1 MVELDVHWSD
11 GADLDKVGAADISVR
26 IDNTPLPHPKPLRS
40 DAGMRYGFELGSF
53 NAIMSALS
61 RGKRFRI
68 SIPDKPERSADVDIG
83 AGKKAVAFLRECDM
97 YSTNFKTAT
106 HAWGKGRASAK
117 VGEYAQAIIYFDQA
131 IAELPTDEANHFIR
145 WPPTRAGRL
154 DPSLCPD
161 SWVARLR
168 TRPRN
173 PHKFAVAASGA
184 RSLQGSPLCRYD
196 RCSFGVNRKG
206 AALPRCGDP
215 MRLARKLPPVRS
227 LSGLVV
233 RLCGDVRIRRSQ
245 RREPERPVPMAPTE
259 TPATIVKQLRA
270 ETGVPISM
278 NLARAPGAINE

>member
-1 MVELDVHWSD
+1 MMLYLLSTIEASAADAWEEDFRRCRILKQFSQGEVIISAGEKMVELDVHWSD

-97 YSTNFKTAT
+97 YWTNFKTAT

-131 IAELPTDEANHFIR
+131 IQNC
-145 WPPTRAGRL
+145 PPTKPITSSVGRRRAQVALTRL
-154 DPSLCPD
+154 
-161 SWVARLR
+161 
-168 TRPRN
+168 
-173 PHKFAVAASGA
+173 
-184 RSLQGSPLCRYD
+184 
-196 RCSFGVNRKG
+196 
-206 AALPRCGDP
+206 
-215 MRLARKLPPVRS
+215 
-227 LSGLVV
+227 
-233 RLCGDVRIRRSQ
+233 
-245 RREPERPVPMAPTE
+245 
-259 TPATIVKQLRA
+259 
-270 ETGVPISM
+270 
-278 NLARAPGAINE
+278 